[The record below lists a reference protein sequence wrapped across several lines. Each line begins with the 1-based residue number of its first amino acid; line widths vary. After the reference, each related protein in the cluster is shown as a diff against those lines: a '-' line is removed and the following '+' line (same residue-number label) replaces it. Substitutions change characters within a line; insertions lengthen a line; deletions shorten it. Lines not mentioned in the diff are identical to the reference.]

1 MAQSVDVVQVVGPG
15 TQVWR
20 ESQTMPAPQ
29 SASVVHFQLG
39 THCLRRRMAEVA
51 RLAVVVVACT
61 SCRCR
66 RVAPGWH
73 EWRVVSQVMPP
84 VQSASPEQK
93 PPSTQV
99 PVAASQ

>member
-1 MAQSVDVVQVVGPG
+1 VAQSLDVVQVVGPG

-29 SASVVHFQLG
+29 SASVEHVQLG
-39 THCLRRRMAEVA
+39 THCL
-51 RLAVVVVACT
+51 VVGWQKSPGWQSLLVEHVVPLPP
-61 SCRCR
+61 
-66 RVAPGWH
+66 VAPGWQ